1 MNVYQTVQ
9 TSGNFWPPLTAPLLY
24 QASQGTPCRPSAQH
38 GISLFQGLEEQMAEH
53 AAQHEDLLKEVR
65 KHFVLPADSSVI
77 DFLTEHRA
85 IPQILLEAVPWLKR
99 GFGPNAVF
107 HLRAPVDDSGSRT
120 LYAVTMWPGTVR
132 DVRDALEKFDDTWWI
147 ACSRRASG
155 YLTFTYELV

>member
-147 ACSRRASG
+147 AWSRRASG